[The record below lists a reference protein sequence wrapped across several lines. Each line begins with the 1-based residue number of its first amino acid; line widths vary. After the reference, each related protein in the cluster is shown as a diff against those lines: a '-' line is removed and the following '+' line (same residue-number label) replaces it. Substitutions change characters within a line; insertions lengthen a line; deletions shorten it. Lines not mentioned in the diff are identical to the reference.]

1 MRVLSWPKKIFVGIF
16 AAILICSTTQLNA
29 KYASLVVDA
38 RTGKVFH
45 AVNENTRNYPASLT
59 KLMTL
64 YLLFEAIEQK
74 KISFSTRLNVSRK
87 AANQPASRLGLR
99 AGQSIKVND
108 AIMAIIVKSAN
119 DVASV
124 VAESIAGNE
133 RRFAL
138 LMTSKA
144 RKLGMSRTTFRNASG
159 LPHRG
164 QMSTAKDMA
173 LLTRA
178 IINRFPQFYHFFSR
192 QAFTFRGRTYRTH
205 NKVLKS
211 FSGAEGMKTGYIR
224 ASGYNLITTA
234 KRNGQRMIGVVFG
247 SNTSRKRNRHMKQ
260 LLTRAFK
267 TRNFS
272 KHRIVRKTKNRNTNS
287 VKIRNSLTNRKRIW
301 GVQVGAF
308 YSRKPALSLAKKISS
323 KYRRRLHGSNIV
335 IMPLKKSRSRV
346 LYRARIIGLGKKN
359 AYNICKLLKKKGKP
373 CLEIILPATTEVAS
387 L

>member
-138 LMTSKA
+138 LMTS
-144 RKLGMSRTTFRNASG
+144 
-159 LPHRG
+159 
-164 QMSTAKDMA
+164 
-173 LLTRA
+173 
-178 IINRFPQFYHFFSR
+178 
-192 QAFTFRGRTYRTH
+192 
-205 NKVLKS
+205 
-211 FSGAEGMKTGYIR
+211 
-224 ASGYNLITTA
+224 
-234 KRNGQRMIGVVFG
+234 
-247 SNTSRKRNRHMKQ
+247 
-260 LLTRAFK
+260 
-267 TRNFS
+267 
-272 KHRIVRKTKNRNTNS
+272 
-287 VKIRNSLTNRKRIW
+287 
-301 GVQVGAF
+301 
-308 YSRKPALSLAKKISS
+308 
-323 KYRRRLHGSNIV
+323 
-335 IMPLKKSRSRV
+335 
-346 LYRARIIGLGKKN
+346 
-359 AYNICKLLKKKGKP
+359 
-373 CLEIILPATTEVAS
+373 
-387 L
+387 